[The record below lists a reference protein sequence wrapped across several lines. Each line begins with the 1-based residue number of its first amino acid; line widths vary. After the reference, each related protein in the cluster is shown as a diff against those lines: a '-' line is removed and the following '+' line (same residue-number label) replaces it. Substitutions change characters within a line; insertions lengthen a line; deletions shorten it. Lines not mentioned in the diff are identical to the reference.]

1 MDAIKK
7 VVRSIQ
13 KGETIGIRTVS
24 KTKEEIVAELL
35 AHFTGLD
42 ANEIINGHI
51 KKDEWL
57 KILKAVAMLSEKKNI
72 DFIAKNAIVFCV
84 DPDGDN
90 EKIISV

>member
-35 AHFTGLD
+35 ARESDEVKKT
-42 ANEIINGHI
+42 ICVI
-51 KKDEWL
+51 K
-57 KILKAVAMLSEKKNI
+57 
-72 DFIAKNAIVFCV
+72 
-84 DPDGDN
+84 
-90 EKIISV
+90 